1 MSLCYIKV
9 TIPKDKIRYDN
20 IYKAR
25 EMYAVLVA
33 KERES
38 RSYTKKEMLE
48 DLTEEH
54 MYCEFLKTCFEL
66 DDSDSLEGFRKGLY
80 LVLIR
85 IGMSKA
91 SKETGI
97 PRTTLYRMLWKDGN
111 PNLKYL
117 IQILGFLNLKL
128 WVVSDDFVRTNKT
141 ERFKNVAHPQVI
153 GSGNRRIKTPKQN

>member
-1 MSLCYIKV
+1 M
-9 TIPKDKIRYDN
+9 PKDKIRYDN

-25 EMYAVLVA
+25 EMYAVLID

-38 RSYTKKEMLE
+38 RSYPRKEMLE
-48 DLTEEH
+48 DLIEEH
-54 MYCEFLKTCFEL
+54 LYCEFLKTCFEL
-66 DDSDSLEGFRKGLY
+66 DDSDSLEAFRKGLY
-80 LVLIR
+80 LVLNQ

-117 IQILGFLNLKL
+117 VQILEFLNLKL
-128 WVVSDDFVRTNKT
+128 WVVSDEFIYSNRTK
-141 ERFKNVAHPQVI
+141 RFKNVDRPEII
-153 GSGNRRIKTPKQN
+153 GDGGRRMRPPKQN